1 MQDGG
6 RSLQRSAARHARR
19 LLSPQA
25 RRAAAHAIARQL
37 AAHRWLRPGLHVAAF
52 VGVGD
57 ELDTRPLLALL
68 AAHRCEIWLPRILD
82 PRRRT
87 MTFSAPRGTLRLNRY
102 GIPEPGGPDRRDARF
117 CDLVLLPLVGF
128 DARGHRLGTGGGYY
142 DRALAFRRLRRYWR
156 GPRLVGL
163 AHSSQALEA
172 IRPLPTDVTLDA
184 VITERGTIFFEGP
197 T

>member
-1 MQDGG
+1 
-6 RSLQRSAARHARR
+6 
-19 LLSPQA
+19 
-25 RRAAAHAIARQL
+25 
-37 AAHRWLRPGLHVAAF
+37 
-52 VGVGD
+52 
-57 ELDTRPLLALL
+57 
-68 AAHRCEIWLPRILD
+68 
-82 PRRRT
+82 

-184 VITERGTIFFEGP
+184 VITERGTIFFEG
-197 T
+197 TT

>member
-25 RRAAAHAIARQL
+25 RRATAHAIARQL
-37 AAHRWLRPGLHVAAF
+37 AAHRWLRPGLRVAAF

-57 ELDTRPLLALL
+57 ELDTRPLFAVLAK
-68 AAHRCEIWLPRILD
+68 HRCEILLPRILD
-82 PRRRT
+82 PQRRT
-87 MTFSAPRGTLRLNRY
+87 MTFSAARGPLHLNHY
-102 GIPEPGGPDRRDARF
+102 GIPEPAGPDRRDARF

-142 DRALAFRRLRRYWR
+142 DRALAFRRLRRHWR
-156 GPRLVGL
+156 GPKLVGL

-184 VITERGTIFFEGP
+184 VITERGTISFEG
-197 T
+197 TT